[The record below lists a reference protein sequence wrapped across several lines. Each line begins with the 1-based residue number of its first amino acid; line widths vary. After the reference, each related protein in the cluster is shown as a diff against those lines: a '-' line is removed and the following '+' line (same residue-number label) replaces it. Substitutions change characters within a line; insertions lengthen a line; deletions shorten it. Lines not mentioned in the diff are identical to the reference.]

1 LQKPAEDGD
10 MKTKSI
16 LRTLLLI
23 FVAVSGLFLVI
34 KDVRERSQSRSA
46 ADGSILAASSPA
58 SDSAKEGRH
67 APNSPKVIAYYF
79 HTTFRCSS
87 CRKIEAY
94 SHEAIESG
102 FSKELKDGTLEWR
115 VINVEESGNRHF
127 VDDYRLFTKSLI
139 LVRLNNGKQKEWKN
153 LMKVW
158 ELLRNKEAFVRYVQ
172 DELRSYLVAS

>member
-1 LQKPAEDGD
+1 MTA
-10 MKTKSI
+10 KSI

-23 FVAVSGLFLVI
+23 FVAASGLFLII
-34 KDVRERSQSRSA
+34 KDLHERSQSQSA
-46 ADGSILAASSPA
+46 AEGSILAASFPA
-58 SDSAKEGRH
+58 SGSAKEGQQ

-102 FSKELKDGTLEWR
+102 FAKELKDGTLEWR
-115 VINVEESGNRHF
+115 VINVEESDNRHF

-139 LVRLNNGKQKEWKN
+139 LVRLNEGKQKEWKN

-158 ELLRNKEAFVRYVQ
+158 QLLGNKDAFLRYVQ
-172 DELRSYLVAS
+172 DELRSYLEAS

>member
-1 LQKPAEDGD
+1 
-10 MKTKSI
+10 MTTKSI

-23 FVAVSGLFLVI
+23 FISVSGLFLVI
-34 KDVRERSQSRSA
+34 KDVRERSESRSTDEGA
-46 ADGSILAASSPA
+46 ILAASSST
-58 SDSAKEGRH
+58 SDSAKGSQQS
-67 APNSPKVIAYYF
+67 PSSPKVIAYYF

-94 SHEAIESG
+94 SREAIESG
-102 FSKELKDGTLEWR
+102 FPKELKDGTIEWR
-115 VINVEESGNRHF
+115 VINVEESRNRHF

-139 LVRLNNGKQKEWKN
+139 LVRLNNGRQKEWKN

-158 ELLRNKEAFVRYVQ
+158 ELLGSKEAFVRYVQ

>member
-1 LQKPAEDGD
+1 MDREDR
-10 MKTKSI
+10 MTAK
-16 LRTLLLI
+16 RTLRALLLV

-34 KDVRERSQSRSA
+34 KDLRERSQSQGSA
-46 ADGSILAASSPA
+46 EGSLLAASSPA
-58 SDSAKEGRH
+58 SGSPNESPR

-79 HTTFRCSS
+79 HTTYRCSS

-102 FSKELKDGTLEWR
+102 FPKELKEGALEWR
-115 VINVEESGNRHF
+115 VINVEEPGNRHY
-127 VDDYRLFTKSLI
+127 VDEYRLFTKSLI

-158 ELLRNKEAFVRYVQ
+158 QLLGNKEAFLRYVQ